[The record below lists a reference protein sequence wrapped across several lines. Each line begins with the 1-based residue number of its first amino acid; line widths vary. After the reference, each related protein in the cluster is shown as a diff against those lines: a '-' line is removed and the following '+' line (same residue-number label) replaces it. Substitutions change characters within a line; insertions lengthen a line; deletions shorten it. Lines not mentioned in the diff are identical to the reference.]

1 MGIYASFKVL
11 WEGVVA
17 AVVVTLVVE
26 EEVDKDGIGT
36 SEIGAMAAPRTED
49 EDVQEEATGGGE
61 EQ

>member
-1 MGIYASFKVL
+1 ML

-36 SEIGAMAAPRTED
+36 SEIGAMSAPRTED